1 MVLALLM
8 SFYWLFSL
16 SKCFCLP
23 IIMYCSKL
31 WLTLLVYIFLHEF
44 SYCYL
49 KSTTCLLFSL
59 SFPCL
64 SIFSKN
70 LSLFLKNYPRKIMA
84 ESSLRWNK
92 RRAMIILFLIICRHK
107 TVMEMYCEKR
117 TSSCFYGYQTILY
130 FFSQENL
137 HNVYLGML

>member
-1 MVLALLM
+1 
-8 SFYWLFSL
+8 
-16 SKCFCLP
+16 
-23 IIMYCSKL
+23 MYCSKL

-130 FFSQENL
+130 FFL
-137 HNVYLGML
+137 KKTYIMYTWACYKLYLEVQAIILVMKKYWCIKLC